1 MSGACRGLLC
11 FTNSL
16 TFLTSLP
23 ILFLALIINSA
34 GHSKCISYIQGPITV
49 IGILLLV
56 VSLMGMIGSCCRVTF
71 VLWLYEWV
79 LFLCIIFLL
88 CFTMLASMG
97 VHKSSYKGEPAET
110 IHLRQFSDWLQ
121 LNVVDKEDWNA
132 IRSCLSETLFC
143 EGQNQPGAVV
153 SLSYAHKEIYIRVD
167 QFILCSFICKLLIAY
182 SLEKELQYI
191 LREVFSFQLLGRP
204 NNHLI
209 SRMELCKT

>member
-23 ILFLALIINSA
+23 ILFLALIINSD
-34 GHSKCISYIQGPITV
+34 GHSKCSSYIQGPITV

-71 VLWLYEWV
+71 MLWLYEWV

-143 EGQNQPGAVV
+143 EGQKQPGAVV

-167 QFILCSFICKLLIAY
+167 QFILCTFICKLLIAY
-182 SLEKELQYI
+182 NLEKELQYI
-191 LREVFSFQLLGRP
+191 LREVFSFQMLGRP